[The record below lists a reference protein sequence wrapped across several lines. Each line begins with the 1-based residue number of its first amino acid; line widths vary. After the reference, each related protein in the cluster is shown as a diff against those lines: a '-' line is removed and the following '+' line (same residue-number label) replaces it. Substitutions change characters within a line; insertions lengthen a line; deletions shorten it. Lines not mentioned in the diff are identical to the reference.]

1 MDIINNE
8 INSYR
13 SKLKKIR
20 VCKGFT
26 QHDLAELSGINIKSI
41 AIYEQDTSKIN
52 KASLE
57 TVYRLADSLGCSM
70 EDLIEEEYIT
80 EVPAI
85 GNT

>member
-8 INSYR
+8 INSYK
-13 SKLKKIR
+13 SKLKRIR

-41 AIYEQDTSKIN
+41 AIYEQDSSKIN

-70 EDLIEEEYIT
+70 DDLIEEKYIGDL
-80 EVPAI
+80 PLI
-85 GNT
+85 GNS